1 MIVNRALTLLCRPYS
16 DPRMFLRAF
25 LLTCSMVLCSIGQV
39 KAQQI
44 DFAVGRTL
52 VVDTLQLFNK
62 SLFGIRAVQR
72 LEIQGTQLA
81 EENKGKEIALL
92 EEEKQLTALRETMI
106 AEKFRILA
114 DEFDQKVQTTREE
127 QLAKTQALST
137 QIETQRNTFLN
148 AAAPILQA
156 LMLEV
161 GATVLLERR
170 NVVLSTNTADITAI
184 AIVQIDD
191 VLGDGSQP
199 ATSVD

>member
-1 MIVNRALTLLCRPYS
+1 MGHVN
-16 DPRMFLRAF
+16 
-25 LLTCSMVLCSIGQV
+25 
-39 KAQQI
+39 AQQI
-44 DFAVGRTL
+44 EFSAGRTL

-62 SLFGIRAVQR
+62 SQFGIRAAQQ
-72 LEIQGTQLA
+72 LEIQGAQLA
-81 EENKGKEIALL
+81 EENKGKEIALS
-92 EEEKQLTALRETMI
+92 EEEKQLTALRATMT

-127 QLAKTQALST
+127 QLAKTQALSM

-184 AIVQIDD
+184 AIAQIDG
-191 VLGDGSQP
+191 VLSDGSQP

>member
-1 MIVNRALTLLCRPYS
+1 MTENRTLTLLCRQYS
-16 DPRMFLRAF
+16 DPKMFLRAF
-25 LLTCSMVLCSIGQV
+25 LLTCSMALLAMGHVN
-39 KAQQI
+39 AQQI
-44 DFAVGRTL
+44 EFAAGRTL

-62 SLFGIRAVQR
+62 SQFGIRAAQQ
-72 LEIQGTQLA
+72 LEIQGAQLA
-81 EENKGKEIALL
+81 EENKGKEIALS
-92 EEEKQLTALRETMI
+92 EEEKQLTALRATMT

-114 DEFDQKVQTTREE
+114 DEFDQKVQTTRAE

-156 LMLEV
+156 LMLDV

-184 AIVQIDD
+184 AIAQIDG
-191 VLGDGSQP
+191 VLGDGSQS

>member
-1 MIVNRALTLLCRPYS
+1 MRTL
-16 DPRMFLRAF
+16 
-25 LLTCSMVLCSIGQV
+25 LLTCSMALYSIGQV
-39 KAQQI
+39 NAQQI

-52 VVDTLQLFNK
+52 VVDTLQLFNE
-62 SLFGIRAVQR
+62 SLFGISAVQR
-72 LEIQGTQLA
+72 LEIQGVQLA
-81 EENKGKEIALL
+81 EENKSKEIALS
-92 EEEKQLTALRETMI
+92 EEEKQLTTLRATI
-106 AEKFRILA
+106 TAEKFRILA
-114 DEFDQKVQTTREE
+114 DEFDQKVQRTRKE

>member
-1 MIVNRALTLLCRPYS
+1 MTANRTLTLLYRQYS
-16 DPRMFLRAF
+16 DLKMFLRSF
-25 LLTCSMVLCSIGQV
+25 LLTCSMVFLSMGQV
-39 KAQQI
+39 NAQQI

-62 SLFGIRAVQR
+62 SQFGIRATQQ

-81 EENKGKEIALL
+81 EENKGKEIALS
-92 EEEKQLTALRETMI
+92 EEEKQLTALRATMT

-161 GATVLLERR
+161 GATILLERR
-170 NVVLSTNTADITAI
+170 NVVLSINTADITAI
-184 AIVQIDD
+184 AIAQIDS
-191 VLGDGSQP
+191 VLGGGSQP

>member
-1 MIVNRALTLLCRPYS
+1 MTENRTLTLLCRQYS
-16 DPRMFLRAF
+16 DPKMFLRAF
-25 LLTCSMVLCSIGQV
+25 LFTCSMALLAMGHVN
-39 KAQQI
+39 AQQI
-44 DFAVGRTL
+44 EFSAGRTL

-62 SLFGIRAVQR
+62 SQFGIRAAQQ
-72 LEIQGTQLA
+72 LEIQGAQLA
-81 EENKGKEIALL
+81 EENKGKEIALS
-92 EEEKQLTALRETMI
+92 EEEKQLTALRATMT

-114 DEFDQKVQTTREE
+114 DEFDQKVQTTRDE

-156 LMLEV
+156 LMLDV

-184 AIVQIDD
+184 AIAQIDG
-191 VLGDGSQP
+191 VLGDGSQS

>member
-1 MIVNRALTLLCRPYS
+1 MTENRTLTLLCRQYS
-16 DPRMFLRAF
+16 DPKMFLRAF
-25 LLTCSMVLCSIGQV
+25 LLTCSMALLPMGHVNV
-39 KAQQI
+39 QQI
-44 DFAVGRTL
+44 EFAIGRTL

-62 SLFGIRAVQR
+62 SQFGIRAAQQ
-72 LEIQGTQLA
+72 LEIQGAQLA
-81 EENKGKEIALL
+81 EENKGKEIALS
-92 EEEKQLTALRETMI
+92 EEEKQLTALRATMT

-156 LMLEV
+156 LMLDV

-184 AIVQIDD
+184 AIAQIDG
-191 VLGDGSQP
+191 VLGDGSQS